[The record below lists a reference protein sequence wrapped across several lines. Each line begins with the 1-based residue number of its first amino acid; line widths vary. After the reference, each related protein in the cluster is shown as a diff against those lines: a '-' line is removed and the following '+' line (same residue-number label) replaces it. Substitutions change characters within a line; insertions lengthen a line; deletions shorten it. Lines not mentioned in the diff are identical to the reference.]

1 MSFNLSEESN
11 QIFYYSIIIAL
22 VFFFFIMPMIEKCQI
37 NERKVLKER
46 MENIF

>member
-1 MSFNLSEESN
+1 MSLNLSEESN
-11 QIFYYSIIIAL
+11 QIFFFSIIVAL
-22 VFFFFIMPMIEKCQI
+22 CFFFIIMPMIENCQI

>member
-1 MSFNLSEESN
+1 MSFNISEESN
-11 QIFYYSIIIAL
+11 QIFIYSIIIAL
-22 VFFFFIMPMIEKCQI
+22 VFFFFIMPMIENCQI